1 LIVLIVFVVFSC
13 NNSNN
18 NNQSVTSDIKD
29 DLYDSAQGKSFVYTK
44 YELPLSVEVYKL
56 LKSKNI
62 PFNKQLLLGL
72 ENQDKNFTEEKR
84 ALVLGIYSSDL
95 VYATIFEQNQEAID
109 YFGVSIELAHKLDI
123 EDGYN
128 SNLLDKAYKNI
139 DNTDSL
145 NYVAGEA
152 YWRTCTNLEKNN
164 RTNILPL
171 IVLGSW
177 TESVHIMAKASIG
190 SSMEAGLFKELYN
203 QKEHLK
209 SLILYFNDV
218 ISNPDKTGL
227 TGDMKKWLKKLELIF
242 EKYNEINASEMNSLG
257 VDQLKNIIF
266 QIEDLR
272 SMMIE

>member
-1 LIVLIVFVVFSC
+1 MSC
-13 NNSNN
+13 PFLL
-18 NNQSVTSDIKD
+18 KC
-29 DLYDSAQGKSFVYTK
+29 
-44 YELPLSVEVYKL
+44 KL

-62 PFNKQLLLGL
+62 TFNKQFLLGL

-152 YWRTCTNLEKNN
+152 YLRTCTNLEKNN

-171 IVLGSW
+171 VVLGSW
-177 TESVHIMAKASIG
+177 IESMHIMAKSSLG
-190 SSMEAGLFKELYN
+190 SKQESGLFKDLYN

-218 ISNPDKTGL
+218 ISTPDKTGL
-227 TGDMKKWLKKLELIF
+227 TEDMKKWLKKLELIL
-242 EKYNEINASEMNSLG
+242 EKYNEIDASDMNNLG
-257 VDQLKNIIF
+257 VDQLKSIIF

-272 SMMIE
+272 SIIIE